1 MLQSKSTGVVAT
13 PQSIQLTQEDLL
25 IELDML
31 YVELTGNSMSKMF
44 KDELKKHSLD
54 TIMMLIDEKKEDINR
69 AFVPYDDNDDA
80 LRYQRVHM
88 EEEAERCD
96 SFAYYDKF

>member
-31 YVELTGNSMSKMF
+31 YVELTGNSMSEMF
-44 KDELKKHSLD
+44 KKELKKHSLD
-54 TIMMLIDEKKEDINR
+54 TIMMLIDEKKEVMSDLLHTS
-69 AFVPYDDNDDA
+69 FDDDD
-80 LRYQRVHM
+80 RYLYKSV
-88 EEEAERCD
+88 EEPQRCD
-96 SFAYYDKF
+96 SIEFNDKF